1 MENENI
7 SLEVKNIK
15 KSYFGSMALNNVS
28 FKLESGRVHALVGE
42 NGAGKSTLVNIIAGV
57 CQADSGSISMH
68 GEVIQCRTPLEAKEH
83 GIEYV
88 HQELSV
94 FSHLTVAENIFIG
107 KLPQKFGFIRR
118 KKMNKE
124 AERIVA
130 PLNEKING
138 STCLGHLSAADQQVV
153 EIAKALAADCKVV
166 IFDEPTSSLMEDE
179 VEGLF
184 KLIEEIKLRGI
195 SVIYISHRM
204 SEIFRICD
212 QVSVLRDGEMLGTY
226 DVDQMNEETII
237 KMMIGK
243 DVNTFYADK
252 NKNFADE
259 VFEVRDFSNEKEFI
273 DISFSLRKGEILGL
287 TGMIGSGRTEL
298 ARAICGIDKA
308 KKGRV
313 YINGRETKTKNYQDA
328 IRSGFCYMTEDRKN
342 DGLFLE
348 MSVVDNLI
356 VAHRKELTKVG
367 FLQGAE
373 AVKLANAYK
382 EKLNIKFSHS
392 KQDVI
397 YLSGGNQ
404 QKIMI
409 AKWLLLNPLVIIMD
423 EPTRG
428 VDVGA
433 KAEIYRTLKALSK
446 EGVGVIVI
454 SSDLPEIIGLCTR
467 VIVMKEGRK
476 VTELQDDEINEEQII
491 KFASFNQ
498 ETN

>member
-1 MENENI
+1 
-7 SLEVKNIK
+7 
-15 KSYFGSMALNNVS
+15 
-28 FKLESGRVHALVGE
+28 
-42 NGAGKSTLVNIIAGV
+42 
-57 CQADSGSISMH
+57 
-68 GEVIQCRTPLEAKEH
+68 
-83 GIEYV
+83 
-88 HQELSV
+88 
-94 FSHLTVAENIFIG
+94 VAENIFIG

-382 EKLNIKFSHS
+382 EKLNIKFSNT

-476 VTELQDDEINEEQII
+476 ITELQDDEINEEQII